1 MTPVVRKVINLAG
14 EPTPVREMPIEISR
28 IDLDPENPRIGLTAD
43 TAPIQLTE
51 QRIQHTLRSRNADA
65 YRKLSESIEINHGAI
80 HPIWVKAIAE
90 KGRFV
95 AIEGNTRLVIY
106 RELSEKYSGQDT
118 YRSINCMVLPANVGL
133 EKINFIRLEA
143 HLRGTT
149 DWDAYEKARYLYK
162 LYRDQDLPIS
172 YLEKMT
178 KLKYDEIETS
188 IRAFRDMEEQYLPKY
203 GSEDQSS
210 IFKFS
215 YFVEYEKDEKLK
227 DLMEHKGMSI
237 GDFCKW
243 VGEGR
248 ITRAQDV
255 RELRSILIHDASSSA
270 LQTDGFDRAME
281 KLEVIKPEKASPVF
295 QLVERV
301 TQELKRISAYEVTEM
316 REGSQPQKK
325 RLLED
330 LSEAV
335 SLVLKMI
342 E

>member
-1 MTPVVRKVINLAG
+1 
-14 EPTPVREMPIEISR
+14 
-28 IDLDPENPRIGLTAD
+28 
-43 TAPIQLTE
+43 
-51 QRIQHTLRSRNADA
+51 
-65 YRKLSESIEINHGAI
+65 
-80 HPIWVKAIAE
+80 
-90 KGRFV
+90 
-95 AIEGNTRLVIY
+95 
-106 RELSEKYSGQDT
+106 
-118 YRSINCMVLPANVGL
+118 
-133 EKINFIRLEA
+133 
-143 HLRGTT
+143 
-149 DWDAYEKARYLYK
+149 
-162 LYRDQDLPIS
+162 
-172 YLEKMT
+172 
-178 KLKYDEIETS
+178 
-188 IRAFRDMEEQYLPKY
+188 
-203 GSEDQSS
+203 
-210 IFKFS
+210 
-215 YFVEYEKDEKLK
+215 
-227 DLMEHKGMSI
+227 MSI